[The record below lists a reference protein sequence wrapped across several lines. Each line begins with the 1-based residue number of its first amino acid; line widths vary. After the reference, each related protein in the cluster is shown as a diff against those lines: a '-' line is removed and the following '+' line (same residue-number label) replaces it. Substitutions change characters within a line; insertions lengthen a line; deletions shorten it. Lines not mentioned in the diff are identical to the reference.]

1 LLEAEMELGRTPS
14 LSWLSVFAARHL
26 RAVVAV
32 VERLLG
38 IVVPLWGR
46 MILLLLL
53 YPCYYPRDILIM
65 LGHF

>member
-1 LLEAEMELGRTPS
+1 
-14 LSWLSVFAARHL
+14 
-26 RAVVAV
+26 VVAV

-46 MILLLLL
+46 MILLLL